1 MNLLENPLSTR
12 QILFLTFLFVPQS
25 YCAIHDK
32 THSKLFVPL
41 LKKFYNDDIVSD
53 DSILAWWKSPISR
66 DTSKNNG
73 GEKVLEMRKSAEG
86 VVRHVLESQEE
97 SEDEEDSE

>member
-1 MNLLENPLSTR
+1 M
-12 QILFLTFLFVPQS
+12 
-25 YCAIHDK
+25 
-32 THSKLFVPL
+32 

-53 DSILAWWKSPISR
+53 DSILSWWKSPISR